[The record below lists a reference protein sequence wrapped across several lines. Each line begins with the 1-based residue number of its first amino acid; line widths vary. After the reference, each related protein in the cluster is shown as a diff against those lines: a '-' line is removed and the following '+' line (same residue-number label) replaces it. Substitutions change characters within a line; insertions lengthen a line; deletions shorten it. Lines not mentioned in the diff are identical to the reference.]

1 MIKTIIITLVILC
14 LIVALGYY
22 QKRQQDKT
30 LQLLNESRPKLT
42 RSEYINLLVE
52 KGFDKHHVEVVYDNI
67 RKLIA
72 MDDFS
77 IYPQDDIH
85 DAYAIDDLEDIEFM
99 DTICKE
105 LNLRKANQKDCNLL
119 NKEMKTFNAEYILTI
134 IKNIA
139 KDKHLLS

>member
-22 QKRQQDKT
+22 QKRQHNKT

-67 RKLIA
+67 RKLI
-72 MDDFS
+72 DREDFS
-77 IYPQDDIH
+77 IYPEDDIH
-85 DAYAIDDLEDIEFM
+85 NAYGIDDLEDDEFISN
-99 DTICKE
+99 ICKA
-105 LNLRKANQKDCNLL
+105 LHIRTANQEDCNLL

-134 IKNIA
+134 TKNIA
-139 KDKHLLS
+139 KDKHLSS